1 MTQTFLNGF
10 WLARYG
16 SRRFVR
22 IEPIRFRARSIGV
35 AEGLGKTLANARQGF
50 EAARQK

>member
-16 SRRFVR
+16 SRRFGR

-35 AEGLGKTLANARQGF
+35 AEGLGKTQTEARRHVK
-50 EAARQK
+50 AAREK